1 MFDFGDLKLLK
12 IECVNSK
19 VSSWT
24 QGLCTFVFLSEQI
37 PSLRSC
43 IVRVL
48 YLQNQKSITPFCHE
62 LFLTFF
68 KETKR
73 GGGVKE
79 EIPGLLWRAS
89 RMLPALRTTAFNE
102 ADFRRPLLR

>member
-19 VSSWT
+19 VSCWT

-48 YLQNQKSITPFCHE
+48 YLQNRKSITPFCHE

-73 GGGVKE
+73 GG
-79 EIPGLLWRAS
+79 WREGGNS
-89 RMLPALRTTAFNE
+89 GS
-102 ADFRRPLLR
+102 PLAGFVHAACSQNRYIQ